1 MSLLLDLLT
10 ALLVA
15 AGLVFFA
22 AGTLGLVRL
31 PDPLSRIHALAKAD
45 NLGLALIVLGLL
57 PQAGSLIAGAKMI
70 AVWGLAQLASGAVS
84 QVMAEAATAEAA
96 TAATAAATAEQA
108 KREERP

>member
-22 AGTLGLVRL
+22 AGTLGLARL

-45 NLGLALIVLGLL
+45 NVGLALIVLGLL
-57 PQAGSLIAGAKMI
+57 PQAGSVIAGAKMI
-70 AVWGLAQLASGAVS
+70 AVWGLTQLASAAVS

-96 TAATAAATAEQA
+96 MAAATAEQA
-108 KREERP
+108 KPEERP

>member
-45 NLGLALIVLGLL
+45 NVGLALIVLGLL
-57 PQAGSLIAGAKMI
+57 PQAGSVIAGAKMI
-70 AVWGLAQLASGAVS
+70 AVWGLTQLASAAVS

-96 TAATAAATAEQA
+96 MAAATAEQA
-108 KREERP
+108 KPEERP